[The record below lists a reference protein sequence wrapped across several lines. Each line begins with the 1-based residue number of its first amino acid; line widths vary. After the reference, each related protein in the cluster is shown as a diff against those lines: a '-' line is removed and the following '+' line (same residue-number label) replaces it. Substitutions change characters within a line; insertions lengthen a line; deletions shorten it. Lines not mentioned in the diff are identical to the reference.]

1 MGAKKRV
8 HKKSFIKKEVEE
20 IVPFGKKVLN
30 YFSNNLKQCLA
41 FLSIFLFISLA
52 VYSWNIYSSSQ
63 EKKARV
69 MFTLAFKSYALS
81 VEKGNPVDYQMSA
94 VKFNDLVSKYPRT
107 TIAGKSLF
115 YLGNCYFWM
124 KDFNNAEKYY
134 RLFLDKSSKKDM
146 VLRKFAYEGLG
157 YASEQGGK
165 YEQALDYF
173 KKVSTED
180 GSNNNPDDS
189 ALINLARVYEELNQ
203 NDKAVEI
210 YQKILKDYPQ
220 SQNVAIARDKIF
232 ELKIRH

>member
-8 HKKSFIKKEVEE
+8 QKKSFIKKEVEE

-41 FLSIFLFISLA
+41 FLSILLFFVLSL
-52 VYSWNIYSSSQ
+52 YLWNLYSSSQ
-63 EKKARV
+63 EKKALV
-69 MFTLAFKSYALS
+69 MFTEAFKYYSLS
-81 VEKGNPVDYQMSA
+81 VEKGNPGDYQISA
-94 VKFNDLVSKYPRT
+94 KKFNDLASKYPRT

-134 RLFLDKSSKKDM
+134 RLFLDKSSKKDL

-173 KKVSTED
+173 KKVSEED
-180 GSNNNPDDS
+180 DSNNPDDS

-203 NDKAVEI
+203 NDKAVQM

-220 SQNVAIARDKIF
+220 SQNVEIAKDKISI
-232 ELKIRH
+232 LKIRQ